1 MTSEVVVEPLPS
13 APRLGYGR
21 LIALSLGVIGV
32 LEFGNSSVTESPE
45 NNASQ
50 KEPPV
55 FQSEAPL
62 GERPKTSTA
71 KSEPPLHLAPAGA
84 DSVRVISRDAGPQRS
99 SPSGSLPP
107 DDIDVILSSKRF
119 P

>member
-1 MTSEVVVEPLPS
+1 MEPLPS

-32 LEFGNSSVTESPE
+32 LEFGNSSVSETPE
-45 NNASQ
+45 NTASQ

-55 FQSEAPL
+55 FQNEAPL
-62 GERPKTSTA
+62 GERLKVSTA
-71 KSEPPLHLAPAGA
+71 KSEPPLHLVPASA
-84 DSVRVISRDAGPQRS
+84 DSVPVITRGAGPHS
-99 SPSGSLPP
+99 SPPSGSLPP

>member
-1 MTSEVVVEPLPS
+1 MEPLPS

-32 LEFGNSSVTESPE
+32 LEFGNSSVTEVPE
-45 NNASQ
+45 NTASQ

-55 FQSEAPL
+55 LQNEAPL
-62 GERPKTSTA
+62 GERLKVSTA
-71 KSEPPLHLAPAGA
+71 KSEPPLHLAPASA
-84 DSVRVISRDAGPQRS
+84 DSVRAITRGAGPHS
-99 SPSGSLPP
+99 SPPSALPP
-107 DDIDVILSSKRF
+107 DDIDVILSSKSF